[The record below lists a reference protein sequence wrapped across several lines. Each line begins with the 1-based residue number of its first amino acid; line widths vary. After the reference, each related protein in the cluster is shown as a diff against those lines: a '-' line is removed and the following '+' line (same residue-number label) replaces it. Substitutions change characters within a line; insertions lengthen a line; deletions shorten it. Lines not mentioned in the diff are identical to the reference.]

1 VTKEEFLDFYTE
13 GSFTVRDTEI
23 QFKLQIAEML
33 VNESNLEP
41 YAKIIKKHK
50 SFLIECIEVYKKWP
64 ELEKSYTKEKSWSD
78 LVKLA
83 GIKKEQRP
91 RKPLKKL
98 IEERKLSYENYLK
111 TTADSFTMGKL
122 AEDVELLGEEVKE

>member
-1 VTKEEFLDFYTE
+1 MTKEEFLDFYTE

-23 QFKLQIAEML
+23 QFKLQIGEML
-33 VNESNLEP
+33 INESNLEP
-41 YAKIIKKHK
+41 YAKVIKKHK
-50 SFLIECIEVYKKWP
+50 SFLIECIEVYKKWS

-91 RKPLKKL
+91 RKALKKL
-98 IEERKLSYENYLK
+98 IEERKKAHEEKLK
-111 TTADSFTMGKL
+111 TKPDPFVQGRL